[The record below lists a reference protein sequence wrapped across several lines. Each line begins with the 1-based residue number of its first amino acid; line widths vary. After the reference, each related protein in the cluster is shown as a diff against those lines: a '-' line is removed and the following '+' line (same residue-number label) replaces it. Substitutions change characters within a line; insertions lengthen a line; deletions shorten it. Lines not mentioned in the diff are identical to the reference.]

1 MVMDL
6 AIFAKDQ
13 PIRFADASKPLSLTL
28 RISLATCLQMLRD
41 TRNILVL
48 CSRFAINLGSTEISL
63 EEFVKPRFLAIFCL
77 IITAVVPAVAQTDS
91 VITQVTSSNR
101 DSYAGSISGDGRFVV
116 FESTG

>member
-1 MVMDL
+1 MVKDL

-77 IITAVVPAVAQTDS
+77 IITTAVVPAVAQTDS

-101 DSYAGSISGDGRFVV
+101 DS
-116 FESTG
+116 